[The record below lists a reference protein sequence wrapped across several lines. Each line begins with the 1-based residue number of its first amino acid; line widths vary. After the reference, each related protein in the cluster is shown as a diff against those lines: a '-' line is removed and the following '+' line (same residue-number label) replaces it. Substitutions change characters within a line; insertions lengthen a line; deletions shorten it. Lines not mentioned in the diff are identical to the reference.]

1 MPRRHFVRDLAIS
14 GAAANSCPQ
23 AVVGVERGRHAA
35 AHSALAGSIVRA
47 AWAALRGPHE
57 EFEFATIAEWGFDVV
72 LNLNLHRIPLP
83 HQTRRELEPADLFSG
98 GKAERD
104 RALDAAVL
112 RWKIFARRYGGIP
125 SRRPRFDLIK
135 ELDSGR
141 GDVAD
146 EDFKGRTFD
155 RKMLE
160 LLHRH

>member
-1 MPRRHFVRDLAIS
+1 MLRRHFVRDLAIS

-23 AVVGVERGRHAA
+23 AVVGVEEDVTPRHIPRWRA
-35 AHSALAGSIVRA
+35 SIVRA
-47 AWAALRGPHE
+47 AWAALRGPAHE

-125 SRRPRFDLIK
+125 SRRPRFDLIN

-141 GDVAD
+141 GNVAD
-146 EDFKGRTFD
+146 EGRTFD